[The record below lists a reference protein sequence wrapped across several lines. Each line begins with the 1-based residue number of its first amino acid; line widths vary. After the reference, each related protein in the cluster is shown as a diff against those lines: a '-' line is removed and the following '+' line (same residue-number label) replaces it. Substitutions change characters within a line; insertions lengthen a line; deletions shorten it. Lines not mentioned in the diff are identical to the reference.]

1 MFRSDGLR
9 DAIHIAV
16 ASVHGIDFLLTWN
29 CRHIA
34 NAAIMRDLHDILTS
48 FDFDL
53 HAGRTFW
60 RMIDMARTPEATTT
74 DEVILESRRI
84 KAALAEAMDFD
95 IDRILEDA
103 KEKQYQAGR
112 IVLSPPV
119 REVASRRE

>member
-1 MFRSDGLR
+1 
-9 DAIHIAV
+9 
-16 ASVHGIDFLLTWN
+16 
-29 CRHIA
+29 
-34 NAAIMRDLHDILTS
+34 
-48 FDFDL
+48 
-53 HAGRTFW
+53 
-60 RMIDMARTPEATTT
+60 MARTPEATTT

-103 KEKQYQAGR
+103 KKKQYQAGR